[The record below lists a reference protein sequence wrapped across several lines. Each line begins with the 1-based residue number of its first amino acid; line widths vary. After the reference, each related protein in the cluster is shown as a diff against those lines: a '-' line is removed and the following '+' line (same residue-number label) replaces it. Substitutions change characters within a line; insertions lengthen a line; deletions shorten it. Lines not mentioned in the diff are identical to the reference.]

1 MKLPEGIRED
11 FAREPLARASLLPDP
26 VLQFECWLAETSAED
41 PAAPNAC
48 SLATVASNG
57 QPSVRTVLLKLYDH
71 KGFVFFTNY
80 ASRKAQEL
88 AENPCA
94 SMLFPWIRLGRQVII
109 SGEVRRIPAAE
120 SLKYFVTRSRGSQL
134 GAWASSQSNVIS
146 SRTLL
151 ETKLAEMKHKFAQGD
166 VPLPSFWGGY
176 RLVPETFEFWQGQHD
191 RLHDRFLYRRNHHD
205 QWQIERLAP

>member
-1 MKLPEGIRED
+1 
-11 FAREPLARASLLPDP
+11 
-26 VLQFECWLAETSAED
+26 
-41 PAAPNAC
+41 
-48 SLATVASNG
+48 
-57 QPSVRTVLLKLYDH
+57 
-71 KGFVFFTNY
+71 
-80 ASRKAQEL
+80 
-88 AENPCA
+88 
-94 SMLFPWIRLGRQVII
+94 MLFPWIRLGRQVII
-109 SGEVRRIPAAE
+109 SGKVRRIPTAE

-134 GAWASSQSNVIS
+134 GAWTSSQSNVIS

-205 QWQIERLAP
+205 EWQIERLAP